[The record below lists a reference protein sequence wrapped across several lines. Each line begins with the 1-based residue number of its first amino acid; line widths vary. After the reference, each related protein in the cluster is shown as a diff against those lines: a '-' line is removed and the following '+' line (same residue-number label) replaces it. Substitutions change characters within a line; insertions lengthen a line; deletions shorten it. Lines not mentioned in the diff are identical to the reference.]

1 MLKLWNILSKLLWK
15 KFLEK
20 RPCFSEKIFDIS
32 NLMKKKGE
40 NTQEIIKVYL
50 EFDFREKNIALFI
63 LFISTHIKV
72 RQTQKDG
79 Y

>member
-1 MLKLWNILSKLLWK
+1 
-15 KFLEK
+15 
-20 RPCFSEKIFDIS
+20 
-32 NLMKKKGE
+32 MKKKGE